1 MENIFPIFK
10 QYLRLHNIRQL
21 QLISTIAE
29 TFDISLYLLNKV
41 LKDINHRL
49 LKQIYH
55 LSIIIQDNFVFSK
68 HILFPTLNLHFNK
81 LKYKV
86 PRDVCNHLEF
96 LFCLFDSPNNGL
108 YKLLMLNFLQYFN
121 IDLCN
126 FTTEYDIFS
135 TNCVNEFRK
144 RKKIRYYCISVIVI
158 LSQKPELYSL
168 LSYLYKLDEYSEI
181 VANYKQFLKYLWYFN
196 VRDMFN
202 RYYIV
207 LKNLKENKLN
217 EYPKIQTP
225 NIASVLCTSSAI
237 SSHPSFFHVSPIKP
251 LKPPPQSP
259 QQQQLLSPPQPPS
272 SSSSSSLIVSDM
284 LKLKIVN
291 HMYDDSSNND
301 SLSLTPIKNETPSV
315 SMDNSNSV
323 DSIELIS
330 IIEPSKSSSP
340 SKHLSSPP
348 LHPVISSNNSNNSS
362 FNYSTTLN
370 TNPSNN
376 ISLTDSPSPL
386 KTLHKSILLDTS
398 LSDDNYDRHS
408 QINSI
413 NNNNNSFELSSPDLT
428 TTVDN
433 TTLNMSGENSL
444 FVIDPVIYKYE
455 FIKEICEWIIR
466 LYYSSYEIFNKNI
479 LDYLF
484 TILYD
489 VFIYIY
495 VYYIYSV

>member
-1 MENIFPIFK
+1 MENIFPIFQ

-29 TFDISLYLLNKV
+29 TFDISLYLLNNV

-96 LFCLFDSPNNGL
+96 LFCLFDNPNNGL

-181 VANYKQFLKYLWYFN
+181 IANYKQFLKYLWYFN

-207 LKNLKENKLN
+207 LKNLRDNKLN
-217 EYPKIQTP
+217 EYPKIHTP
-225 NIASVLCTSSAI
+225 SINSILCTSSAL
-237 SSHPSFFHVSPIKP
+237 SSHPSFYHVSPIKP
-251 LKPPPQSP
+251 LKPQPPPVISKNPSISP
-259 QQQQLLSPPQPPS
+259 PPSPPQPP
-272 SSSSSSLIVSDM
+272 IVVADM
-284 LKLKIVN
+284 LKLKITN
-291 HMYDDSSNND
+291 HMYDNDSSSISNNNND

-315 SMDNSNSV
+315 SIDNSNNSI

-330 IIEPSKSSSP
+330 IIEPSKSPP
-340 SKHLSSPP
+340 SKHLKSPP
-348 LHPVISSNNSNNSS
+348 LHPILPSNSSNNSS
-362 FNYSTTLN
+362 FNYFN
-370 TNPSNN
+370 TNTNN
-376 ISLTDSPSPL
+376 NSLTDSPSPL
-386 KTLHKSILLDTS
+386 KTIHKSILFDTS
-398 LSDDNYDRHS
+398 LSDDNYDRQSHNS
-408 QINSI
+408 SI
-413 NNNNNSFELSSPDLT
+413 NDNNTSFELSPPDLT
-428 TTVDN
+428 TTTTVNN

-444 FVIDPVIYKYE
+444 FVIDPMIYKYE

-479 LDYLF
+479 LDYLL
-484 TILYD
+484 TILYE
-489 VFIYIY
+489 VYIYIY
-495 VYYIYSV
+495 VYLF